1 MIKCTFERGGQVNL
15 RHVVVDAVLVQDHK
29 ILLIKR
35 AERLREGGKWALPGG
50 YMDRDETT
58 VEAVMREVL
67 EETGYTCTVEG
78 LLTVLDKPGRSGDDR
93 QNVSFV
99 FTAKPIA
106 QPGKPDDEVT
116 ELAWF
121 DLDTLPPAEQIAFDH
136 LEIIWE
142 WVKQNDRQLSEPLDN

>member
-1 MIKCTFERGGQVNL
+1 MIKCTFEHGGQADL
-15 RHVVVDAVLVQDHK
+15 RHVVVDAVMVQDHK
-29 ILLIKR
+29 ILLTKR

-58 VEAVMREVL
+58 IEAVMREVL

-78 LLTVLDKPGRSGDDR
+78 LLTVLDKPARSGDDR
-93 QNVSFV
+93 QNVTFV
-99 FTAKPIA
+99 FTVKPIA
-106 QPGKPDDEVT
+106 QLGKPDDEVT

-121 DLDTLPPAEQIAFDH
+121 DLDTLPSTEQMAFDH

-142 WVKQNDRQLSEPLDN
+142 WVKQNDEQLSAPLDN